1 MKLSEWFRKSQFPLM
16 LALGTYGAMT
26 CVAGYLYP
34 RLLGYAWVLPG
45 VYMLL
50 SWLGLILP
58 GKGRVLLGIVGVPVL
73 FLPVVFL
80 RGEIL
85 LPSLIVGILY
95 GVLLI
100 YSLTFGSWDQ
110 NRELPGGLLGFCFTL
125 LLIGCLL
132 TGLDSRLSAVR
143 LPVRG
148 ALYGFV
154 LLAMLSM
161 NRSSRNLAAFGKRG
175 VSAAMRRKNLML
187 TLGMF
192 AIAMTLALIPSLAE
206 LLRWAWEALLELLER
221 LKELF
226 PEETE
231 PLETT
236 MATEMATGH
245 GGGMPEA
252 PPAKKTP
259 AYVYTV
265 MWVIAL
271 GVAIPGV
278 IVVAKK
284 FWKRI
289 KEALGRLYNNLWE
302 DLFAQQE
309 DFEDEITDIR
319 KENQQEKLDQKRGRN
334 GRTGSPF
341 ARLTPAQKIRHRYR
355 RLYQKHPEWRDHNTA
370 RENLPSEAAR
380 LYEKAR
386 YSQHPVNEQ
395 DAATFK
401 SQTQ

>member
-1 MKLSEWFRKSQFPLM
+1 MKLPEWFRKSQFPLM
-16 LALGTYGAMT
+16 LALGTYGAMA

-34 RLLGYAWVLPG
+34 RLLGYACVLPG
-45 VYMLL
+45 AYMLL

-58 GKGRVLLGIVGVPVL
+58 GKGRVALGVVGVPML
-73 FLPVVFL
+73 FLPTVFL

-85 LPSLIVGILY
+85 LPLLIVGILY
-95 GVLLI
+95 SVLLI
-100 YSLTFGSWDQ
+100 YSLTFGGWEQ
-110 NRELPGGLLGFCFTL
+110 NREMPGGLLRFCFML
-125 LLIGCLL
+125 LLVGCLL
-132 TGLDSRLSAVR
+132 TGLDRRLAAAR
-143 LPVRG
+143 LPVRCS
-148 ALYGFV
+148 LYVFT

-175 VSAAMRRKNLML
+175 VSAAMRRKNLIL

-206 LLRWAWEALLELLER
+206 LLRSAWEALLELIER
-221 LKELF
+221 LKELI

-231 PLETT
+231 AMETT
-236 MATEMATGH
+236 IATEAATGH
-245 GGGMPEA
+245 GGGMPEL

-278 IVVAKK
+278 IIVAKK
-284 FWKRI
+284 FWRRI
-289 KEALGRLYNNLWE
+289 KEVIGRLYKDLSE

-319 KENQQEKLDQKRGRN
+319 NENRQEKTGKKQGRN
-334 GRTGSPF
+334 GRPGSPF
-341 ARLTPAQKIRHRYR
+341 VKLTPAQKIRHRYR
-355 RLYQKHPEWRDHNTA
+355 KLAQKHPEWQDHNTA
-370 RENLPSEAAR
+370 RENLQTEAAQ

-386 YSQHPVNEQ
+386 YSQHPVDEQ
-395 DAATFK
+395 DAARFK
-401 SQTQ
+401 SQT